1 MASGE
6 QELEVKFYVNGLLPF
21 ENQLKQFGAALL
33 QPRTHE
39 INLRF
44 DTPDQSLTRSSQVLR
59 LRQDLEA
66 RLTYKGPGEVLGGV
80 RLRREIEFSVSDYKA
95 AQSFLEALGYQV
107 SFMYEKFRAMYQLDN
122 VLVTL
127 DEMPYGFFLEL
138 EGPDPDSILAI
149 SRKLALKWDAR
160 ILDSYTVLFDTVR
173 EKCGLKFRDLSFAN
187 FEGMQISPE
196 MLNVVNSEAE
206 SPENPT

>member
-6 QELEVKFYVNGLLPF
+6 QELEVKFYVVGLSPF
-21 ENQLKQFGAALL
+21 ENRLTQLGAVLT

-44 DTPDQSLTRSSQVLR
+44 DTPDQSLTRAFQVLR
-59 LRQDLEA
+59 LRQDQEA
-66 RLTYKGPGEVLGGV
+66 RLTYKGPGELLEGV

-107 SFMYEKFRAMYQLDN
+107 SFMYEKFRAVFNLNN

-127 DEMPYGFFLEL
+127 DEMPFGYFLEL
-138 EGPDPDSILAI
+138 EGPNPASILSTSQI
-149 SRKLALKWDAR
+149 LGLRWDAR
-160 ILDSYTVLFDTVR
+160 ILDSYTMLFDRVR
-173 EKCGLKFRDLSFAN
+173 LACGLKFRDLSFVN
-187 FEGMQISPE
+187 FEGMQISPD
-196 MLNVVNSEAE
+196 MLNVVYSEVDW
-206 SPENPT
+206 S

>member
-6 QELEVKFYVNGLLPF
+6 QELEVKFYVVDLTTFEKLL
-21 ENQLKQFGAALL
+21 NQFGAKLV

-44 DTPDQSLTRSSQVLR
+44 DTPDQSLTRSSKVLR
-59 LRQDLEA
+59 LRQDQEA
-66 RLTYKGPGEVLGGV
+66 RLTYKGPGEIIDGV

-107 SFMYEKFRAMYQLDN
+107 SFMYEKYRSVYNLDD

-138 EGPDPDSILAI
+138 EGPNPELIL
-149 SRKLALKWDAR
+149 SSSQKLGLKWEAR
-160 ILDSYTVLFDTVR
+160 INDSYTELFERVR
-173 EKCGLKFRDLSFAN
+173 RACGLKIRDLSFAN
-187 FEGMQISPE
+187 FVGRQISPE
-196 MLNVVNSEAE
+196 MLDVKYSETY
-206 SPENPT
+206 NF